1 MAYKNKNKKVV
12 VVGGNAA
19 GMSAASKA
27 RRTNPNLEISV
38 FEKGKFVSYSACGL
52 TYLISGVVKDV
63 SDLILRTPE
72 QFAQQGIV
80 VHTNHEVTEIDRRR
94 RLVSGT
100 DEDGHKFEENYDK
113 LIIATGGS
121 AAKPPIEGIDHK
133 NIFRLRQIED
143 ALAIQEYIRT
153 NHPKRAIVVGGGFIG
168 LEMVEAL
175 DKLGLEVVLLEQSSQ
190 LLPNLDADM
199 SALVEKYLVLK
210 GITVMTENKV
220 IAFSANAA
228 PTSSGCS
235 TGELSAVRTEDGNS
249 IPADLAFLGLGVRP
263 NVQLATMAGI
273 EIGSTGAIAVAESMR
288 TNAIDVY
295 AAGDCAEV
303 KHLITNKYIYLPS
316 GTTANKQGR
325 VAGEN
330 AAGGYAT
337 FKGIVGTAVN
347 KVMDMVYA
355 RTGLTEKE
363 AKNGGYV
370 FKTVRVDVPA
380 HASYYEN
387 PPQISV
393 KLVYDSR
400 NERLLGGQMVGQDGI
415 AKRIDVLATALQAG
429 MTIEDISRLDLSY
442 APPFAPVWDAILV
455 AANVA
460 RRET

>member
-27 RRTNPNLEISV
+27 RRTNPNLEIIV
-38 FEKGKFVSYSACGL
+38 FEKGKFVSYAACGL

-63 SDLILRTPE
+63 SDLIQRTPE
-72 QFAQQGIV
+72 QFAKQGIL
-80 VHTNHEVTEIDRRR
+80 VHTNHEITEIDRRKK
-94 RLVSGT
+94 LVSGI
-100 DEDGHKFEENYDK
+100 DESGHKFQENYDK

-133 NIFRLRQIED
+133 NIFQLRNIED

-153 NHPKRAIVVGGGFIG
+153 NHPECAVVVGGGFIG

-199 SALVEKYLVLK
+199 SAFVEKYLVSE

-220 IAFSANAA
+220 IAFSAN
-228 PTSSGCS
+228 TVS
-235 TGELSAVRTEDGNS
+235 EFSAVHTENGNS
-249 IPADLAFLGLGVRP
+249 ISADLAFLGLGVHP
-263 NVQLATMAGI
+263 NVQLAKMAGI
-273 EIGSTGAIAVAESMR
+273 EIGATGAIAVTESMR
-288 TNAIDVY
+288 TSAIDVY

-303 KHLITNKYIYLPS
+303 KHLITNKYTYLPS

-363 AKNGGYV
+363 AKNWGYV
-370 FKTVRVDVPA
+370 FKTAQVDVPA
-380 HASYYEN
+380 HASYYKS

-400 NERLLGGQMVGQDGI
+400 SGRLLGGQIVGQEGI
-415 AKRIDVLATALQAG
+415 AKRIDVLATALQAR

-460 RRET
+460 MRET